1 MTSGN
6 AALRLVQDPE
16 ITSGNTEPRRRG
28 RAPAA
33 LPAPYDAVL
42 DSYVAQ
48 LAHAPLAAESRT
60 KYAGR
65 VRGYLAW
72 LAEGGAIDALGD
84 PLTRPAARDGAVR
97 DFKRHLKAERRKP
110 TTVNNH
116 LAALADFYT
125 RLGLGP
131 HHVTTEVLPMR
142 APAALDARQ
151 ARRYL
156 RAVEACPSARDRA
169 LALLPYYTGL
179 RIGEVVALDLLD
191 VRLSARKGELV
202 VTGKGRDGGRQ
213 RTLPVHTELRLALTA
228 WLDQRTAL
236 PGADTA
242 AVFLNRRGGRLTDR
256 AARTVITDLGTEAD
270 LTVDGDEFGPHIL
283 RHTFATQL
291 VRKGTDLVIVADLMG
306 HSRLETTRIYT
317 QPTDADRAAALS
329 LLLTDR

>member
-1 MTSGN
+1 M
-6 AALRLVQDPE
+6 
-16 ITSGNTEPRRRG
+16 
-28 RAPAA
+28 
-33 LPAPYDAVL
+33 PAPYDTVL
-42 DSYVAQ
+42 DRYVAQ
-48 LAHAPLAAESRT
+48 LAHAPLGADSRD

-72 LAEGGAIDALGD
+72 LAAGGAVDVLGD
-84 PLTRPAARDGAVR
+84 PLAHPSARDGAVR

-131 HHVTTEVLPMR
+131 HHVTTEVLPSR

-151 ARRYL
+151 VRRYL

-169 LALLPYYTGL
+169 LALLPYYAGM

-213 RTLPVHTELRLALTA
+213 RTLPVHAELRLVLAA
-228 WLDQRTAL
+228 WLDQRAAL
-236 PGADTA
+236 PGADTT
-242 AVFLNRRGGRLTDR
+242 AVFLNLRGGRLTDR
-256 AARTVITDLGTEAD
+256 AARTVITDLGTDAD
-270 LTVDGDEFGPHIL
+270 LTIDGDQFGPHVL
-283 RHTFATQL
+283 RHTFATQM
-291 VRKGTDLVIVADLMG
+291 VRQGVDLVIVADLMG

-317 QPTDADRAAALS
+317 QPTDTDRDAALG